1 MLLSEIIKEYG
12 DLEIK
17 GFKQNDRMLNSDEV
31 MKIVG
36 ISKSEAYKIITHLK
50 RKNMLLYNKAIIP
63 KSVLYEYYGMKL

>member
-36 ISKSEAYKIITHLK
+36 ISKSEAYKIITNLK
-50 RKNMLLYNKAIIP
+50 RKHMLLYNKAIIP